1 MTAPDPFRQGR
12 AAIPEVGALF
22 RAGTYV
28 AWIGP
33 FVVLS
38 LLTALAFVPAF
49 LAARAVAGLGS
60 GRHLVIEAFLVGLS
74 IPVGYLVFTVALL
87 LVLPASRWLLGI
99 RSQVGDTP
107 MRSLALAPWYQQLAT
122 TYLFR
127 ALCGRFLQA
136 TGLFHVFARLMG
148 AKVGRNVVLN
158 STNLYDLDLHRYGD
172 GALVGGDAYLVG
184 HIVERGILHRA
195 PITLGPGASV
205 GLGAVVLPGATLGA
219 NCHVGALSLV
229 PKGATLDANAI
240 YAGVPVRK
248 VRDL

>member
-1 MTAPDPFRQGR
+1 MSAPPKSLRGR
-12 AAIPEVGALF
+12 AAIPDVGRLF

-33 FVVLS
+33 FLVLS

-49 LAARAVAGLGS
+49 LTAKAVADFGF
-60 GRHLVIEAFLVGLS
+60 GRHPAVQAFLLGLS

-99 RSQVGDTP
+99 RSKVGDTP
-107 MRSLALAPWYQQLAT
+107 MRSLALAPWYHQLAT

-127 ALCGRFLQA
+127 ALCGRFVQA
-136 TGLFHVFARLMG
+136 TGLYHLFARLMG

-172 GALVGGDAYLVG
+172 GALVGGDAYLIG
-184 HIVERGILHRA
+184 HVVERGVLHRA
-195 PITLGPGASV
+195 PITLGAGASV

-219 NCHVGALSLV
+219 NCHVGAMSLV

-240 YAGVPVRK
+240 YAGNPVRK